1 MTDERSKHLRRL
13 IVRALEG
20 GNRGHVG
27 ASMSLVEIMRVLYDD
42 VARPDDRIV
51 LSKGHGCLAQYALL
65 ADKGAIE
72 LEELD
77 RFCRFD
83 GLVGGHPTRGVPG
96 IQATTGA
103 LGHGLAIGVG
113 VALATP
119 SRRVFVVM
127 GDGELGEGSV
137 WEAAIHAGKHQLGN
151 LVAIIDANGMQSAGL
166 TREVTDLEPIGDKF
180 RAFGWLY
187 RDVDGHDVVALRQ
200 AMYAKSDK
208 HAYPLAIIARTIK
221 GKGLPF
227 AENNLAW
234 HHKNSFTREEIAM
247 MKEALE

>member
-1 MTDERSKHLRRL
+1 VSLDERSKHLRRL

-42 VARPDDRIV
+42 IARPDDRII

-65 ADKGAIE
+65 ADKGVIP

-83 GLVGGHPTRGVPG
+83 GLVGGHPTRGIPG
-96 IQATTGA
+96 IHGTTGA
-103 LGHGLAIGVG
+103 LGHGLSVGVG
-113 VALATP
+113 MALAAP
-119 SRRVFVVM
+119 SHRVFVVL

-166 TREVTDLEPIGDKF
+166 TREVTDLEPISDKF
-180 RAFGWLY
+180 RAFGWFCHAHA
-187 RDVDGHDVVALRQ
+187 VDGHDVAALRH
-200 AMYAKSDK
+200 AMKSSK
-208 HAYPLAIIARTIK
+208 YYPLAIIARTIK

-234 HHKNSFTREEIAM
+234 HHKNSFTREEIAA
-247 MKEALE
+247 MKEALA